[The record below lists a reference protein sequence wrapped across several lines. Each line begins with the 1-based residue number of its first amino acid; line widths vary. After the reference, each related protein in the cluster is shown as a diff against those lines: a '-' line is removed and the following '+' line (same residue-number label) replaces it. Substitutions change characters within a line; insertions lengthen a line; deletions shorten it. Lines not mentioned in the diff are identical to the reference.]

1 MGLALGKPEAE
12 DCTPTTSITTTAGAG
27 PQLTG
32 TYDVGVYCVKISDV
46 GNLFSTANVAMTIA
60 YP

>member
-1 MGLALGKPEAE
+1 
-12 DCTPTTSITTTAGAG
+12 
-27 PQLTG
+27 LTG